1 MADESKTK
9 SRLEIAHVLFMDI
22 VDYSKLL
29 TDEQSEALHELN
41 QIVRNT
47 EAARDAEAAGKL
59 TILPTGDGMALVFT
73 GSVEEPVECALEI
86 GHALRAQP
94 SLPVRMGIHSGPV
107 HHVKD
112 ANERENIAGV
122 GINIAQRVMDC
133 GDAGHILISKRVAD
147 DLAQQRRWQP
157 YLHEL
162 GDVEVK
168 HGVVVS
174 LVNFYA
180 ETIGNPTPPA
190 RIGKVRGAVRST
202 TTATRKGLSPLARA
216 IFVLAVLLL
225 VLAIASV
232 IFAPAIMRTLDKRG
246 LATLPQRSA
255 TASPSLADT
264 IKSAVAKKI
273 TDELKDELSG
283 KRNAAVEPPPTGSAI
298 PEKSIAVLPF
308 DNLSRD
314 PDNAFF
320 AEGVQD
326 EILTR
331 LAKVADLKVIS
342 RTSTQHFKSAPDN
355 LPQIAKQLGV
365 MNILEGSVQ
374 KANDQV
380 RVNVQLINAL
390 TDAHLWAETYD
401 RKLTD
406 IFAVESEISKTIADT
421 LQAKLTG
428 SEKISIAKVPTANT
442 EAYELYLKGRF
453 FWNKRTGAD
462 LKRAID
468 YFNQAIAKDPNYA
481 LAYAGLADSYT
492 LLSVF
497 SAASPQDS
505 IPQARVAAKKA
516 LELDNTLAEA
526 HASSGRILSGY
537 DYDFE
542 RAIAEF
548 ERAIQLN
555 PNYAT
560 SYHWISNGPLTA
572 RGEFD
577 RAITEGKR
585 AVELDP
591 LSMIDNADLG
601 QIYFYARR
609 YDEAI
614 SQVGK
619 AIEIDPHSYLA
630 HYYLGQIYQLQG
642 HLTEA
647 IAEYQKAV
655 ELDDDPQALAFLG
668 QAQARIGQ
676 RDEAQEILSRM
687 TEEAKS
693 RYVSAYSFALMFIA
707 LGDKER
713 AIDALERA
721 YREGAAN
728 DIITIRVD
736 PMLEDL
742 HGDPR
747 FEALAEK
754 IVPAREFKGT
764 TATK

>member
-168 HGVVVS
+168 HGVMVS

-180 ETIGNPTPPA
+180 ETIGNPAPPA

-216 IFVLAVLLL
+216 IFILAVLLL

-232 IFAPAIMRTLDKRG
+232 IFAPAIMRTLDKYG
-246 LATLPQRSA
+246 LATLPQPSA

-308 DNLSRD
+308 DNLSEEKG
-314 PDNAFF
+314 NAFF

-390 TDAHLWAETYD
+390 TDAHLWADTFD

-406 IFAVESEISKTIADT
+406 IFAVESEIAKSIADT
-421 LQAKLTG
+421 LRAKLK
-428 SEKISIAKVPTANT
+428 SSAEHVLASRPTENP
-442 EAYELYLKGRF
+442 EAHELYLKGRY
-453 FWNKRTGAD
+453 FWNRRTAENLKKAAD
-462 LKRAID
+462 YFQRAIG
-468 YFNQAIAKDPNYA
+468 KDSKYA
-481 LAYAGLADSYT
+481 LAYSGLADCHV
-492 LLSVF
+492 LLPLYAHSG
-497 SAASPQDS
+497 SNPREEL
-505 IPQARVAAKKA
+505 PKA
-516 LELDNTLAEA
+516 LDAARKAVELDDTLAEA
-526 HASSGRILSGY
+526 HASLARALASDLQLSPAISE
-537 DYDFE
+537 FN
-542 RAIAEF
+542 RAIE
-548 ERAIQLN
+548 LN

-560 SYHWISNGPLTA
+560 A
-572 RGEFD
+572 R
-577 RAITEGKR
+577 
-585 AVELDP
+585 
-591 LSMIDNADLG
+591 
-601 QIYFYARR
+601 Q
-609 YDEAI
+609 
-614 SQVGK
+614 
-619 AIEIDPHSYLA
+619 
-630 HYYLGQIYQLQG
+630 
-642 HLTEA
+642 
-647 IAEYQKAV
+647 
-655 ELDDDPQALAFLG
+655 
-668 QAQARIGQ
+668 
-676 RDEAQEILSRM
+676 
-687 TEEAKS
+687 
-693 RYVSAYSFALMFIA
+693 
-707 LGDKER
+707 
-713 AIDALERA
+713 
-721 YREGAAN
+721 
-728 DIITIRVD
+728 
-736 PMLEDL
+736 
-742 HGDPR
+742 
-747 FEALAEK
+747 
-754 IVPAREFKGT
+754 
-764 TATK
+764 